1 MNALAPNV
9 VRFGAFEL
17 DLRASELRKHGVK
30 IGLPEQSIQILA
42 MLVKRSREVVLREE
56 IRKSLWPN
64 DTIVEFDHSINAA
77 INRLR
82 DALGDKAAKP
92 RYIETLPRRGYR
104 FLIPVQCVEPAS
116 PPSAPLAAA
125 AETGGSVSKA
135 IGAANL
141 LGKRVSHYRVLE
153 ILGGGGMGVVYK
165 AEDIKLGRTVA
176 LKFLPEELADDRTA
190 LERFEREARAAS
202 ALNHPNICTVY
213 EFGEHLGQP
222 FIAMEFLEGQTLRE
236 RIATGISSGSD
247 IGRPGLGSALQIDE
261 LLSVAI
267 QIADGLEVAHLKGII
282 HRDIK
287 PANIFITNRREAKIL
302 DFGLAK
308 LGQRILCSAQ
318 HDNADE
324 VIVNASEGP
333 DLRQGSGLRSRV
345 SDPHLTMT
353 GVALGTAPYMS
364 PEQVRS
370 EKVDARTDLFSFGL
384 VLYEMATRQQAFS
397 GETAVDLRD
406 AILNH
411 TPAPAADLNPEL
423 PLKLVEIIDRA
434 LRKNRDERYQAAS
447 EMCRDLKAVGARSWA
462 TVREKSIA
470 VLPFANLSM
479 DPENEFFAD
488 GITEEIINALAQ
500 IEHLHVAARTSAF
513 SFRGKHADLRVIG
526 ERLNVRTILEG
537 SVRRAGNSLR
547 INAQLVNVADG
558 YHLWSERYDREMKDV
573 FDVQDEIART
583 IAERLKVTFEGR
595 GQEPLVKAGTKN
607 LEAYELYLKG
617 RTLLYRR
624 GGAIQRAVECFE
636 EAVALDPDYALA
648 CAGLADSYTVLGYY
662 GLARPETCMPR
673 GIQAARR
680 AVALDSSLA
689 EAHTALAMASLMG
702 TWNKAEAEREFLRA
716 LELNPKYLQARD
728 WYALFYLQFA
738 AGRLEEGVAQAR
750 QALDCD
756 PLSSYANTLFG
767 YTCAGAGKYTPGV
780 QACER
785 AVELDSESFIARW
798 AHHFTLHLSGR
809 FEEAVRA
816 GELALAMSGRHPW
829 AMATLALTFADWGKP
844 ADAEALYAELAA
856 RGRRSF
862 VSPSWLALAAA
873 AVGLEDETIRHA
885 REACEIRDPISIA
898 VFSKWWRPWNA
909 RLRAHP
915 RFCELLAGTGL
926 E

>member
-56 IRKSLWPN
+56 IRKRLWPN

-411 TPAPAADLNPEL
+411 TPARAADLNPEL

-500 IEHLHVAARTSAF
+500 IERLHVAARTSAF

>member
-1 MNALAPNV
+1 MDALAPNV

-56 IRKSLWPN
+56 ICKTLWPN

-82 DALGDKAAKP
+82 SALGDEAAKP

-104 FLIPVQCVEPAS
+104 FLIPVKCVEPAS
-116 PPSAPLAAA
+116 PPSPVAAA
-125 AETGGSVSKA
+125 VSKA
-135 IGAANL
+135 IGTANL

-165 AEDIKLGRTVA
+165 AEDIKLGRSVA

-202 ALNHPNICTVY
+202 ALNHPNICTIY

-247 IGRPGLGSALQIDE
+247 IGSPRLGSALRIDE

-308 LGQRILCSAQ
+308 LEQRILSSAQ
-318 HDNADE
+318 HDNADG
-324 VIVNASEGP
+324 VIVNASERP
-333 DLRQGSGLRSRV
+333 DLRQGSGLPSPV
-345 SDPHLTMT
+345 SDPHLTLT

-364 PEQVRS
+364 PEQVRG

-384 VLYEMATRQQAFS
+384 VLYEMATGQQAFS
-397 GETAVDLRD
+397 GETALVLRG

-423 PLKLVEIIDRA
+423 PLKLVETIDRA

-500 IEHLHVAARTSAF
+500 IERLHVAARTSAF

-624 GGAIQRAVECFE
+624 GGTIQRAVECFE

-648 CAGLADSYTVLGYY
+648 CAGLADSHTVLGYY
-662 GLARPETCMPR
+662 GLARPEACMPR
-673 GIQAARR
+673 AIQAARR
-680 AVALDSSLA
+680 AVALDPSLA

-767 YTCAGAGKYTPGV
+767 YTCAFAGKYTAGV

-798 AHHFTLHLSGR
+798 AHHVTLHLSGR

-856 RGRRSF
+856 RGRRSY

-898 VFSKWWRPWNA
+898 VFSKWWRSWNV
-909 RLRAHP
+909 RLRAYP

>member
-82 DALGDKAAKP
+82 GALGDEAAKP

-104 FLIPVQCVEPAS
+104 FLIPVKCVEPAS
-116 PPSAPLAAA
+116 PPSASVAAA

-176 LKFLPEELADDRTA
+176 LKFLPEELADDVAA

-247 IGRPGLGSALQIDE
+247 IGSPGLGSALQIDE
-261 LLSVAI
+261 LLSAAI

-282 HRDIK
+282 HRDMK
-287 PANIFITNRREAKIL
+287 PANIFITNRHEAKIL

-308 LGQRILCSAQ
+308 LEQRILCSGQ
-318 HDNADE
+318 HDNADD

-345 SDPHLTMT
+345 SDPHLTLT

-364 PEQVRS
+364 PEQVRG

-384 VLYEMATRQQAFS
+384 VLYEMATGQQAFS
-397 GETAVDLRD
+397 GETAVVLRD
-406 AILNH
+406 AILNN

-434 LRKNRDERYQAAS
+434 LRRNRDERYQAAS

-500 IEHLHVAARTSAF
+500 IERLHVAARTSAF
-513 SFRGKHADLRVIG
+513 SFKGKHADLRVIG

-558 YHLWSERYDREMKDV
+558 YHLWSERYDRTMKDV
-573 FDVQDEIART
+573 FEVQDEIART
-583 IAERLKVTFEGR
+583 IVERLKVTLEGG

-607 LEAYELYLKG
+607 LEAYQLYLKG
-617 RTLLYRR
+617 RALLYRR
-624 GGAIQRAVECFE
+624 GGTIPRAVECFE
-636 EAVALDPDYALA
+636 KAVALDPEYALA

-662 GLARPETCMPR
+662 GLARPEVCMPQ
-673 GIQAARR
+673 GLEAARR
-680 AVALDSSLA
+680 AVALDPSLA
-689 EAHTALAMASLMG
+689 EAHTALAIASLMR

-767 YTCAGAGKYTPGV
+767 YTCAGAGKYTAGV

-798 AHHFTLHLSGR
+798 AHHCTLHLSGR

-829 AMATLALTFADWGKP
+829 AMAHLALTFADWGKP

-856 RGRRSF
+856 RGRRSY

-873 AVGLEDETIRHA
+873 AVGLQDETIRHA
-885 REACEIRDPISIA
+885 REACEIRDPMSIA
-898 VFSKWWRPWNA
+898 VFSKWWWPWSA
-909 RLRAHP
+909 RLRAYP

>member
-56 IRKSLWPN
+56 IRKRLWPN

-82 DALGDKAAKP
+82 DALGDEAAKP